1 MIMSRREEFFV
12 MSYNIINHS
21 IHSVH
26 TAYAFIE
33 FMQTNLI
40 YTMTSFIAFMLT
52 YIHPVHGH
60 SYKTAFINSG

>member
-1 MIMSRREEFFV
+1 
-12 MSYNIINHS
+12 MSYSIINHS

-26 TAYAFIE
+26 TAYAFRE

-52 YIHPVHGH
+52 YIHTVHGH
-60 SYKTAFINSG
+60 THIKLHT

>member
-33 FMQTNLI
+33 FMQTNFI
-40 YTMTSFIAFMLT
+40 YTTTSFIAFMLI
-52 YIHPVHGH
+52 YIHPVHRH
-60 SYKTAFINSG
+60 THKTAYISSG

>member
-1 MIMSRREEFFV
+1 

-52 YIHPVHGH
+52 YIHTVHGH
-60 SYKTAFINSG
+60 THIKLHS